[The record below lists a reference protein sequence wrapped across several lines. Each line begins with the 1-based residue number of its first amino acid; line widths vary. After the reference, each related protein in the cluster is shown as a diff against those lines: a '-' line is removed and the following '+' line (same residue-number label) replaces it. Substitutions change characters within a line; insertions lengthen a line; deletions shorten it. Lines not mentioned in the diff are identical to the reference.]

1 MDAYSETY
9 GEGEEAAILAEGE
22 VSEIDDED
30 WDSDESETRFGDDF
44 VPYAEDLQTKSEDVH
59 RQESSSAAS
68 KH

>member
-9 GEGEEAAILAEGE
+9 GE

-44 VPYAEDLQTKSEDVH
+44 VPYAEDLQTKSEDVQ